1 MAVTGMLTLPMAR
14 SSACASR
21 SGRVRSTFDEAEP
34 VAFRDGVQAFG
45 RQHGLLKEFAGRA
58 PVRHEFDH
66 QRFFFS
72 AANGTCPPGTFP
84 TARVRGGLHAPPDGA
99 AYHKERERARKEL
112 LTDPGGPQAA
122 PLAPHPRRQRAD
134 EQGDE
139 RGEPLRL
146 GENGR

>member
-14 SSACASR
+14 SSACAS
-21 SGRVRSTFDEAEP
+21 GVGPGQVHLDEAEP

-58 PVRHEFDH
+58 PVRREFDH
-66 QRFFFS
+66 QRFFFQQR
-72 AANGTCPPGTFP
+72 TE
-84 TARVRGGLHAPPDGA
+84 RVRPERFPRRGFGGGLHAPPDGA

-112 LTDPGGPQAA
+112 LRTRGAQAS
-122 PLAPHPRRQRAD
+122 PVAPHPRRQRAD

-146 GENGR
+146 GENGQ